1 MKYILFGLFSL
12 LTGLINAQTQENN
25 QLWKQVY
32 QHYMEEDL
40 NLNIEVKSKQENES
54 QTILLDS
61 NSIFFVRKGSN
72 TLYQSKEQD
81 ILTTPN
87 YYIWVSNSDS
97 IIVLREKNNTELPSM
112 IDQLKKLDSALQ
124 TNQLDFRKEENY
136 VIFSITVKKYK
147 TEIYVNQIDKTI
159 HKILYTYQSNTLKT
173 YTEVS
178 YTNNLPSSTSS
189 DVDFDIENYVQNKKK
204 GWKLNE
210 LYKNYTL
217 VIE

>member
-12 LTGLINAQTQENN
+12 LTGLVQAQTQENN

-32 QHYMEEDL
+32 QHYMEQDL
-40 NLNIEVKSKQENES
+40 NLHIEVKSKQESNN
-54 QTILLDS
+54 TTMLLDS
-61 NSIFFVRKGSN
+61 SSIFFVRKGSN
-72 TLYQSKEQD
+72 TLYKSKEQD
-81 ILTTPN
+81 ILTTSD
-87 YYIWVSNSDS
+87 YYIWVNNSDS
-97 IIVLREKNNTELPSM
+97 IVVLREKKNTELPST
-112 IDQLKKLDSALQ
+112 IAQLEKLDSALQ
-124 TNQLDFRKEENY
+124 TNQLDFRKEDNY
-136 VIFSITVKKYK
+136 AVFSITVKKNK

-178 YTNNLPSSTSS
+178 YTNNLLSSTSS
-189 DVDFDIENYVQNKKK
+189 DVSFDIENYVKNKRK

>member
-12 LTGLINAQTQENN
+12 LTGLVQAQTQENN

-32 QHYMEEDL
+32 QHYMEQDL
-40 NLNIEVKSKQENES
+40 NLNIEIKSKQESNN
-54 QTILLDS
+54 QIRLLDS
-61 NSIFFVRKGSN
+61 SSIFFVRKGSN

-81 ILTTPN
+81 ILTTSD

-97 IIVLREKNNTELPSM
+97 IVVVREKNNTELPSA
-112 IDQLKKLDSALQ
+112 ITQLEKLDSVLQ
-124 TNQLDFRKEENY
+124 TSQLDFRKEGNY
-136 VIFSITVKKYK
+136 AIFSTKVKKYT

-178 YTNNLPSSTSS
+178 YTNNLLSSTSS
-189 DVDFDIENYVQNKKK
+189 DVSFDIENYVKNKRK